1 MLLQLP
7 LSRPSSLAVVG
18 SLGARAHFM
27 LPTQWRPFVVVL
39 VVVVAAAAAAA
50 VAHQVGKA
58 KLRMGETLSWDAIV
72 LRRATIAP
80 KPVTIRPKPRLCVTS
95 RPIRLGGVSSSPSF
109 FSQRHWAR

>member
-39 VVVVAAAAAAA
+39 VVVVAAAAAA

-80 KPVTIRPKPRLCVTS
+80 KPALFAQNRGYV
-95 RPIRLGGVSSSPSF
+95 
-109 FSQRHWAR
+109 

>member
-39 VVVVAAAAAAA
+39 VVVVAAAAAA

-80 KPVTIRPKPRLCVTS
+80 KLALFAQNRGYV
-95 RPIRLGGVSSSPSF
+95 
-109 FSQRHWAR
+109 

>member
-39 VVVVAAAAAAA
+39 VVVVAAAAAA

-72 LRRATIAP
+72 LRRATMHQN
-80 KPVTIRPKPRLCVTS
+80 RLLFAQNRGYV
-95 RPIRLGGVSSSPSF
+95 
-109 FSQRHWAR
+109 

>member
-39 VVVVAAAAAAA
+39 VVVVVVAAAAAAAA

-72 LRRATIAP
+72 LRRATMHQN
-80 KPVTIRPKPRLCVTS
+80 RLLFAQNRGYV
-95 RPIRLGGVSSSPSF
+95 
-109 FSQRHWAR
+109 

>member
-1 MLLQLP
+1 
-7 LSRPSSLAVVG
+7 
-18 SLGARAHFM
+18 M

-39 VVVVAAAAAAA
+39 IVAAAAAAA

-80 KPVTIRPKPRLCVTS
+80 NRHYSPKTAVMCNE
-95 RPIRLGGVSSSPSF
+95 SPNPSW
-109 FSQRHWAR
+109 RC